1 MTEKNI
7 FVYKL
12 FLSFNI
18 SDFGVFFV
26 KIATSLPQIGH
37 LLIPTKLPLKIE
49 ALSSPFFEN
58 LVGGSIGKL

>member
-12 FLSFNI
+12 FLSLNI
-18 SDFGVFFV
+18 SDFGGFFV

-37 LLIPTKLPLKIE
+37 PLISTKLPLKIVV
-49 ALSSPFFEN
+49 LWSPF
-58 LVGGSIGKL
+58 LKIW